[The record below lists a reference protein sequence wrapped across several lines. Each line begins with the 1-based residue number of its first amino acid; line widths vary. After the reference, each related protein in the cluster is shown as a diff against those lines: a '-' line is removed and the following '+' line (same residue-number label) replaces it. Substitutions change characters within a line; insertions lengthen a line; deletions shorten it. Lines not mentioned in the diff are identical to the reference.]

1 MTTLAQEIFAENPRV
16 DSETQLLGMGFD
28 RMRVQRGLKSAR
40 YYFWYNEDF
49 PSDFVSEYFWLQRES
64 KIGVDQ

>member
-1 MTTLAQEIFAENPRV
+1 MTTLAQELFAENPRI
-16 DSETQLLGMGFD
+16 DSEDQLLGMGFD
-28 RMRVQRGLKSAR
+28 RMRVQQGLKSAR

>member
-1 MTTLAQEIFAENPRV
+1 MTTLAQELFAENPRV
-16 DSETQLLGMGFD
+16 DSEDQLLGMGFD
-28 RMRVQRGLKSAR
+28 RMRVQQGLKSAR

>member
-1 MTTLAQEIFAENPRV
+1 MTTLAQELFAENPRV

-28 RMRVQRGLKSAR
+28 RMRVQQGLKSAR

-64 KIGVDQ
+64 KIGDDQ

>member
-16 DSETQLLGMGFD
+16 DSEDQLLGMGFD
-28 RMRVQRGLKSAR
+28 RMRVRRGLKSAR
-40 YYFWYNEDF
+40 YYFWYDEDF
-49 PSDFVSEYFWLQRES
+49 PSDFVSEYFWLQRET

>member
-1 MTTLAQEIFAENPRV
+1 MTTLAQELFAENPRV

-28 RMRVQRGLKSAR
+28 RMRVQQGLKSAR
-40 YYFWYNEDF
+40 YYFWYDEDF

-64 KIGVDQ
+64 KIGDDQ

>member
-1 MTTLAQEIFAENPRV
+1 MNSLATELFAVSPGIE
-16 DSETQLLGMGFD
+16 SETELMFLGFD
-28 RMRVQRGLKSAR
+28 QLRKTSGVKTAR